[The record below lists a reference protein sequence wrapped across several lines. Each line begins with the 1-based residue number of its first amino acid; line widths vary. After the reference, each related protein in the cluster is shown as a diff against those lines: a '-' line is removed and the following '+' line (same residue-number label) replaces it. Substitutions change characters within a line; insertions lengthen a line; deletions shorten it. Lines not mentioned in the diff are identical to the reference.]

1 MIDKAWRAVTSLT
14 IHSCFKKP
22 GFPSPN
28 LVDVNDTLTEFNAEP
43 FIWEALSEQDLTRDD
58 YVLVDTDIAVWG
70 ALSDAEIVALEHN
83 NTENDEDES
92 QELTPTWRCGAPI
105 QRDVCSDHQASSG
118 VIVDFL
124 VIRWQCITSVLSV
137 FSSIVRDFLELFYNL
152 WRTVLAKNKI
162 VLDPALRLQS
172 FRTPENATIGVRSG
186 IRTHAHLSGLRSF
199 LGLCTYY
206 RKFVKGF
213 SNIARPLHKLT
224 ESKQKFQWTKEC
236 EDSFLQLKEALTS
249 SPILIYPQPDK
260 PFILDT
266 DASNE
271 SVGAVLSQEID
282 GQERVV
288 AYWSKC
294 LSKPERNYCV
304 TRKELLAIVKAIE
317 HFHHYLYG

>member
-1 MIDKAWRAVTSLT
+1 MAVQSHAVRALQCASYFRAPDGDRGRTFEEHLQNIRKV
-14 IHSCFKKP
+14 
-22 GFPSPN
+22 
-28 LVDVNDTLTEFNAEP
+28 
-43 FIWEALSEQDLTRDD
+43 LSK
-58 YVLVDTDIAVWG
+58 
-70 ALSDAEIVALEHN
+70 LSDANLKLNPSKCKFFQKEVNYLGHIISAE
-83 NTENDEDES
+83 
-92 QELTPTWRCGAPI
+92 
-105 QRDVCSDHQASSG
+105 G
-118 VIVDFL
+118 V
-124 VIRWQCITSVLSV
+124 
-137 FSSIVRDFLELFYNL
+137 
-152 WRTVLAKNKI
+152 RTDPEKVSAVKNWK
-162 VLDPALRLQS
+162 R
-172 FRTPENATIGVRSG
+172 PENLRE
-186 IRTHAHLSGLRSF
+186 LRSF

-317 HFHHYLYG
+317 HFHHYLYGQKFLLRTDHASLTWLMNFRNTEGQVARWIQRLNEYYFDITHRKGYSHGNADALSRRPCPENCRHCSRVETKYDTMLYAR

>member
-1 MIDKAWRAVTSLT
+1 MQVLPERSQLSGTHHLCRRCSYGPRKLSAV
-14 IHSCFKKP
+14 
-22 GFPSPN
+22 
-28 LVDVNDTLTEFNAEP
+28 
-43 FIWEALSEQDLTRDD
+43 
-58 YVLVDTDIAVWG
+58 
-70 ALSDAEIVALEHN
+70 
-83 NTENDEDES
+83 
-92 QELTPTWRCGAPI
+92 
-105 QRDVCSDHQASSG
+105 
-118 VIVDFL
+118 
-124 VIRWQCITSVLSV
+124 
-137 FSSIVRDFLELFYNL
+137 
-152 WRTVLAKNKI
+152 KNWK
-162 VLDPALRLQS
+162 R
-172 FRTPENATIGVRSG
+172 PENLRE
-186 IRTHAHLSGLRSF
+186 LRSF

-304 TRKELLAIVKAIE
+304 TRKRATGYCESHRAFPSLSLWPKISSTYPIMP
-317 HFHHYLYG
+317 L